1 MSIQNDEDY
10 KLAMTK
16 LANFPPVCVGTP
28 EEDIINDLIEDIREY
43 ENIHLKFNPAEDE
56 VMFGGDYNR

>member
-1 MSIQNDEDY
+1 MSITNDEDY
-10 KLAMTK
+10 KKAMLK
-16 LANFPPVCVGTP
+16 LAKFSPVCVGTP

-43 ENIHLKFNPAEDE
+43 ENIHLKFNPTEDE

>member
-1 MSIQNDEDY
+1 MSIQNDEEY
-10 KLAMTK
+10 RQAMTK

-28 EEDIINDLIEDIREY
+28 EEDIINDLIQDIREY
-43 ENIHLKFNPAEDE
+43 ENIHLKFNSAEDE